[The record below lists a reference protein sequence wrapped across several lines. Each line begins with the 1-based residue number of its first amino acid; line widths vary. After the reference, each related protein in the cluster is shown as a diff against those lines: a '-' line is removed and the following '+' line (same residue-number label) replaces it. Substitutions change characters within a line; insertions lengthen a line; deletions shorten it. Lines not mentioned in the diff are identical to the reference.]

1 MGVWLNQGSEELSKQ
16 FGEKAMRA
24 YVAHALD
31 WLEEVE
37 VALVENQEWV
47 MLLEDDLGTPL
58 PNLRDPSAWYG
69 IDPEIPLPGISA
81 EPKEVAAQAAQ
92 YWLVRCRGTFHPTG
106 LRSVFLGVGYL
117 YSARALCTNLQIS
130 ITTSYSVAH
139 PGLARASGPYCSGAV
154 RSSLLPSKRPDT
166 LLSSKAR
173 VGFERA

>member
-58 PNLRDPSAWYG
+58 PNLR
-69 IDPEIPLPGISA
+69 
-81 EPKEVAAQAAQ
+81 
-92 YWLVRCRGTFHPTG
+92 C
-106 LRSVFLGVGYL
+106 
-117 YSARALCTNLQIS
+117 
-130 ITTSYSVAH
+130 
-139 PGLARASGPYCSGAV
+139 
-154 RSSLLPSKRPDT
+154 
-166 LLSSKAR
+166 
-173 VGFERA
+173 